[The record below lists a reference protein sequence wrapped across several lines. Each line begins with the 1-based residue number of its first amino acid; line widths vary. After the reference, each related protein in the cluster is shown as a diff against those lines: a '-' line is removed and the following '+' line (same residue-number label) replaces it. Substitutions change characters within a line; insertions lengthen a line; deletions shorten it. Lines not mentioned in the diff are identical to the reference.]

1 MEVHSLSFS
10 FGFNSPEEQNKKRKT
25 NLQAIGEKVT
35 SFFWDV
41 ATEHGFEMREG
52 QQDMSFEIVDAL
64 IHNQHFAVKA
74 GVGIGKSF
82 GYLVPV
88 LLYNK
93 KMKKPVIV
101 ATSTIALQE
110 QLWDD
115 VHDVMPLLNTN
126 PEVILAK
133 GQTHYLCHKRANEYL
148 SRDRAVIPKELSDG
162 IEQGFQER
170 KQFPSFLPQNIW
182 DRVNIQ
188 RFSMRNCGSCK
199 KKCLYYV
206 IRSQLKY
213 TNGIVLC
220 NQDFLTAH
228 LRQVRRGQ
236 DGLINREADL
246 IVVDEAHNLDDK
258 VRSAT
263 TERINQGKTLGLLK
277 SAINEVKPADRQNIY
292 SEANEAQKAIRTFF
306 DCLKAQV
313 QRQIYSAQH
322 DMRYA
327 DRFFFDGSAESIDLL
342 KSMVDALKNA
352 VLSIQIYTSFEY
364 HDRSTAASDGLD
376 ELTEN
381 LTEMMEELDD
391 CLLWIERKGS
401 QTELVYCPKNTR
413 EITRRLY
420 FSGKERTILTSATL
434 TNTSEGS
441 LEDQYAYFISNTG
454 FPTDKQGCLSEPKP
468 SPYPYDEHSMI
479 YYCDDLPHPTKE
491 HEAFIEQGVQRLLE
505 VLNISGGKALVLFT
519 AKSDM
524 EDVYSILS
532 QKELPYKILMQQ
544 SGSSQ
549 DQVLKEFRDN
559 TNSVLLGTGAYWEGI
574 SIEGK
579 SLSNVVI
586 FRLPFPVPDPIINYK
601 ASIADDALMD
611 VNVPEMV
618 IKLKQ
623 GIGRLIRNF
632 TDTGIVCIIDRR
644 LRDEPAERYHDIAWS
659 SLPIKNRTK
668 SLDELR
674 RFYESLLSANNETA
688 K

>member
-1 MEVHSLSFS
+1 MNFS
-10 FGFNSPEEQNKKRKT
+10 FVFNSPKEQEKKKKT
-25 NLQAIGEKVT
+25 DLQAIGEKVT

-41 ATEHGFEMREG
+41 APEHGFEMREG

-64 IHNQHFAVKA
+64 IHDQHFAVEA

-115 VHDVMPLLNTN
+115 VHDVMPLLNTD

-148 SRDRAVIPKELSDG
+148 SMDGAVIPKELADG
-162 IEQGFQER
+162 REEGFQER
-170 KQFPSFLPQNIW
+170 KQFPPFLPQNIW
-182 DRVNIQ
+182 DKVNIQ
-188 RFSMRNCGSCK
+188 RFSMRNCGPCE
-199 KKCLYYV
+199 KKCLYYA
-206 IRSQLKY
+206 IRSQLRY
-213 TNGIVLC
+213 TDGIVLC

-228 LRQVRRGQ
+228 LRQIRRGQ
-236 DGLINREADL
+236 DGLINRDADL

-263 TERINQGKTLGLLK
+263 TERINQGKILGLIK
-277 SAINEVKPADRQNIY
+277 SATNEVKPSDRQNVY
-292 SEANEAQKAIRTFF
+292 AEANEAQRAIRTFF

-313 QRQIYSAQH
+313 QQQINNAQQ

-327 DRFFFDGSAESIDLL
+327 DRFFFDDSAESIDLL
-342 KSMVDALKNA
+342 RSMVDATKNA
-352 VLSIQIYTSFEY
+352 ALSIQIYASFEY
-364 HDRSTAASDGLD
+364 HGRSTAASDDLD

-381 LTEMMEELDD
+381 LTEMIEELDD
-391 CLLWIERKGS
+391 YLLWIERKGS
-401 QTELVYCPKNTR
+401 QAELVYCPKNTR
-413 EITRRLY
+413 EITKRLY
-420 FSGKERTILTSATL
+420 FSGKARTILTSATL
-434 TNTSEGS
+434 TNTTEGS

-454 FPTDKQGCLSEPKP
+454 FPTDEHGCLSEPKP

-505 VLNISGGKALVLFT
+505 VLDISGGKALVLFT

-532 QKELPYKILMQQ
+532 QKELPYKVLMQQ

-549 DQVLKEFRDN
+549 DQVLKEFREN

-674 RFYESLLSANNETA
+674 RFYEGLSSANSETA

>member
-1 MEVHSLSFS
+1 MNFS
-10 FGFNSPEEQNKKRKT
+10 FVFNSPKEQEKKKKT
-25 NLQAIGEKVT
+25 DLQAIGEKVT

-41 ATEHGFEMREG
+41 APEHGFEMREG

-64 IHNQHFAVKA
+64 IHDQHFAVEA

-115 VHDVMPLLNTN
+115 VHDVMPLLNTD
-126 PEVILAK
+126 PAVILAK

-148 SRDRAVIPKELSDG
+148 SMDGAVIPKELADG
-162 IEQGFQER
+162 IEEGFQER
-170 KQFPSFLPQNIW
+170 KQFPPFLPQNIW
-182 DRVNIQ
+182 DKVNIQ
-188 RFSMRNCGSCK
+188 RFSMRNCGPCE
-199 KKCLYYV
+199 KKCLYYA
-206 IRSQLKY
+206 IRSQLRY
-213 TNGIVLC
+213 TDGIVLC

-228 LRQVRRGQ
+228 LRQIRRGQ
-236 DGLINREADL
+236 DGLINRDADL

-263 TERINQGKTLGLLK
+263 TERINQGKILGLIK
-277 SAINEVKPADRQNIY
+277 SATNEVKPSDRQNVY
-292 SEANEAQKAIRTFF
+292 AEANEAQRAIRTFF

-313 QRQIYSAQH
+313 QQQINNAQQ

-327 DRFFFDGSAESIDLL
+327 DRFFFDDSAESIDLL
-342 KSMVDALKNA
+342 RSMVDATKNA
-352 VLSIQIYTSFEY
+352 ALSIQIYASFEY
-364 HDRSTAASDGLD
+364 HGRSTAASDDLD

-381 LTEMMEELDD
+381 LTEMIEELDD
-391 CLLWIERKGS
+391 YLLWIERKGS
-401 QTELVYCPKNTR
+401 QAELVYCPKNTR
-413 EITRRLY
+413 EITKRLY
-420 FSGKERTILTSATL
+420 FSGKARTILTSATL
-434 TNTSEGS
+434 TNTTEGS

-454 FPTDKQGCLSEPKP
+454 FPTDEHGCLSEPKP

-505 VLNISGGKALVLFT
+505 VLDISGGKALVLFT

-532 QKELPYKILMQQ
+532 QKELPYKVLMQQ

-549 DQVLKEFRDN
+549 DQVLKEFREN

-674 RFYESLLSANNETA
+674 RFYEGLSSANSETA

>member
-1 MEVHSLSFS
+1 MNFS
-10 FGFNSPEEQNKKRKT
+10 FVFNSPKEQEKKKKT
-25 NLQAIGEKVT
+25 DLQAIGEKVT

-41 ATEHGFEMREG
+41 APEHGFEMREG

-64 IHNQHFAVKA
+64 IHDQHFAVEA

-115 VHDVMPLLNTN
+115 VHDVMPLLNTD

-148 SRDRAVIPKELSDG
+148 SMDGAVIPKELSDG
-162 IEQGFQER
+162 IEEGFQER
-170 KQFPSFLPQNIW
+170 KQFPPFLPQNIW
-182 DRVNIQ
+182 DKVNIQ
-188 RFSMRNCGSCK
+188 RFSMRNCGPCE
-199 KKCLYYV
+199 KKCLYYA
-206 IRSQLKY
+206 IRSQLRY
-213 TNGIVLC
+213 TDGIVLC

-228 LRQVRRGQ
+228 LRQIRRGQ
-236 DGLINREADL
+236 DGLINRDADL

-263 TERINQGKTLGLLK
+263 TERINQGKILGLIK
-277 SAINEVKPADRQNIY
+277 SATKEVKPSDRQNVY
-292 SEANEAQKAIRTFF
+292 AEANEAQRAIRTFF

-313 QRQIYSAQH
+313 QQQINNAQQ

-327 DRFFFDGSAESIDLL
+327 DRFFFDDSAESIDLL
-342 KSMVDALKNA
+342 RSMVDATKNA
-352 VLSIQIYTSFEY
+352 ALSIQIYASFEY
-364 HDRSTAASDGLD
+364 HGRSTAASDDLD

-381 LTEMMEELDD
+381 LTEMIEELDD
-391 CLLWIERKGS
+391 YLLWIERKGS
-401 QTELVYCPKNTR
+401 QAELVYCPKNTR
-413 EITRRLY
+413 EITKRLY
-420 FSGKERTILTSATL
+420 FSGKARTILTSATL
-434 TNTSEGS
+434 TNTTEGS

-454 FPTDKQGCLSEPKP
+454 FPTDEHGCLSEPKP

-505 VLNISGGKALVLFT
+505 VLDISGGKALVLFT

-532 QKELPYKILMQQ
+532 QKELPYKVLMQQ

-549 DQVLKEFRDN
+549 DQVLKEFREN

-674 RFYESLLSANNETA
+674 RFYEGLSSANSETA

>member
-1 MEVHSLSFS
+1 MNFS
-10 FGFNSPEEQNKKRKT
+10 FVFNSPKEQEKKKKT
-25 NLQAIGEKVT
+25 DLQAIGEKVT

-41 ATEHGFEMREG
+41 APEHGFEMREG

-64 IHNQHFAVKA
+64 IHDQHFAVEA

-115 VHDVMPLLNTN
+115 VHDVMPLLNTD

-148 SRDRAVIPKELSDG
+148 SMDGAVIPKELADG
-162 IEQGFQER
+162 IEEGFQER
-170 KQFPSFLPQNIW
+170 KQFPPFLPQNIW
-182 DRVNIQ
+182 DKVNIQ
-188 RFSMRNCGSCK
+188 RFSMRNCGPCE
-199 KKCLYYV
+199 KKCLYYA
-206 IRSQLKY
+206 IRSQLRY
-213 TNGIVLC
+213 TDGIVLC

-228 LRQVRRGQ
+228 LRQIRRGQ
-236 DGLINREADL
+236 DGLINRDADL

-263 TERINQGKTLGLLK
+263 TERINQGKILGLIK
-277 SAINEVKPADRQNIY
+277 SATNEVKPSDRQNVY
-292 SEANEAQKAIRTFF
+292 AEANEAQRAIRTFF

-313 QRQIYSAQH
+313 QQQINNAQQ

-327 DRFFFDGSAESIDLL
+327 DRFFFDDSAESIDLL
-342 KSMVDALKNA
+342 RSMVDATKNA
-352 VLSIQIYTSFEY
+352 ALSIQIYASFEY
-364 HDRSTAASDGLD
+364 HGRSTAASDDLD

-381 LTEMMEELDD
+381 LTEMIEELDD
-391 CLLWIERKGS
+391 YLLWIERKGS
-401 QTELVYCPKNTR
+401 QAELVYCPKNTR
-413 EITRRLY
+413 EITKRLY
-420 FSGKERTILTSATL
+420 FSGKARTILTSATL
-434 TNTSEGS
+434 TNTTEGS

-454 FPTDKQGCLSEPKP
+454 FPTDEHGCLSEPKP

-505 VLNISGGKALVLFT
+505 VLDISGGKALVLFT

-532 QKELPYKILMQQ
+532 QKELPYKVLMQQ

-549 DQVLKEFRDN
+549 DQVLKEFRED

-674 RFYESLLSANNETA
+674 RFYEGLSSANSETA

>member
-1 MEVHSLSFS
+1 MNFS
-10 FGFNSPEEQNKKRKT
+10 FVFNSPKEQEKKKKT
-25 NLQAIGEKVT
+25 DLQAIGEKVT

-41 ATEHGFEMREG
+41 APEHGFEMREG

-64 IHNQHFAVKA
+64 IHDQHFAVEA

-115 VHDVMPLLNTN
+115 VHDVMPLLNTD

-148 SRDRAVIPKELSDG
+148 SMDGAVIPKELADG
-162 IEQGFQER
+162 IEEGFQER
-170 KQFPSFLPQNIW
+170 KQFPPFLPQNIW
-182 DRVNIQ
+182 DKVNIQ
-188 RFSMRNCGSCK
+188 RFSMRNCGPCE
-199 KKCLYYV
+199 KKCLYYA
-206 IRSQLKY
+206 IRSQLRY
-213 TNGIVLC
+213 TDGIVLC

-228 LRQVRRGQ
+228 LRQIRRGQ
-236 DGLINREADL
+236 DGLINRDADL

-263 TERINQGKTLGLLK
+263 TERINQGKILGLIK
-277 SAINEVKPADRQNIY
+277 SATNEVKPSDRQNVY
-292 SEANEAQKAIRTFF
+292 AEANEAQRAIRTFF

-313 QRQIYSAQH
+313 QQQINNVQQ

-327 DRFFFDGSAESIDLL
+327 DRFFFDDSAESIDLL
-342 KSMVDALKNA
+342 RSMVDATKNA
-352 VLSIQIYTSFEY
+352 ALSIQIYASFEY
-364 HDRSTAASDGLD
+364 HGRSTAASDDLD

-381 LTEMMEELDD
+381 LTEMIEELDD
-391 CLLWIERKGS
+391 YLLWIERKGS
-401 QTELVYCPKNTR
+401 QAELVYCPKNTR
-413 EITRRLY
+413 EITKRLY
-420 FSGKERTILTSATL
+420 FSGKARTILTSATL
-434 TNTSEGS
+434 TNTTEGS

-454 FPTDKQGCLSEPKP
+454 FPTDEHGCLSEPKP

-505 VLNISGGKALVLFT
+505 VLDISGGKALVLFT

-532 QKELPYKILMQQ
+532 QKELPYKVLMQQ

-549 DQVLKEFRDN
+549 DQVLKEFREN

-601 ASIADDALMD
+601 ASIPDDALMD

-674 RFYESLLSANNETA
+674 RFYEGLSSANSETA

>member
-1 MEVHSLSFS
+1 MNFS
-10 FGFNSPEEQNKKRKT
+10 FVFNSPKEQEKKKKT
-25 NLQAIGEKVT
+25 DLQAIGEKVT

-41 ATEHGFEMREG
+41 APEHGFEMREG

-64 IHNQHFAVKA
+64 IHDQHFAVEA

-115 VHDVMPLLNTN
+115 VHDVMPLLNTD

-148 SRDRAVIPKELSDG
+148 SMDGAVIPKELADG
-162 IEQGFQER
+162 IEEGFQER
-170 KQFPSFLPQNIW
+170 KQFPPFLPQNIW
-182 DRVNIQ
+182 DKVNIQ
-188 RFSMRNCGSCK
+188 RFSMRNCGPCE
-199 KKCLYYV
+199 KKCLYYA
-206 IRSQLKY
+206 IRSQLRY
-213 TNGIVLC
+213 TDGIVLC

-228 LRQVRRGQ
+228 LRQIRRGQ
-236 DGLINREADL
+236 DGLINRDADL

-263 TERINQGKTLGLLK
+263 TERINQGKILGLIK
-277 SAINEVKPADRQNIY
+277 SATNEVKPSDRQNVY
-292 SEANEAQKAIRTFF
+292 AEANEAQRAIRTFF

-313 QRQIYSAQH
+313 QQQINNAQQ

-327 DRFFFDGSAESIDLL
+327 DRFFFDDSAESIDLL
-342 KSMVDALKNA
+342 RSMVDATKNA
-352 VLSIQIYTSFEY
+352 ALSIQIYASFEY
-364 HDRSTAASDGLD
+364 HGRSTAASDDLD

-381 LTEMMEELDD
+381 LTEMIEELDD
-391 CLLWIERKGS
+391 YLLWIERKGS
-401 QTELVYCPKNTR
+401 QAELVYCPKNTR
-413 EITRRLY
+413 EITKRLY
-420 FSGKERTILTSATL
+420 FSGKARTILTSATL
-434 TNTSEGS
+434 TNTTEGS

-454 FPTDKQGCLSEPKP
+454 FPTDEHGCLSEPKP

-505 VLNISGGKALVLFT
+505 VLDISGGKALVLFT

-524 EDVYSILS
+524 EDIYSILS
-532 QKELPYKILMQQ
+532 QKELPYKVLMQQ

-549 DQVLKEFRDN
+549 DQVLKEFREN

-674 RFYESLLSANNETA
+674 RFYEGLSSANSETA

>member
-1 MEVHSLSFS
+1 MNFS
-10 FGFNSPEEQNKKRKT
+10 FVFNSPKEQEKKKKT
-25 NLQAIGEKVT
+25 DLQAIGEKVT

-41 ATEHGFEMREG
+41 APEHGFEMREG

-64 IHNQHFAVKA
+64 IHDQHFAVEA

-115 VHDVMPLLNTN
+115 VHDVMPLLNTD

-148 SRDRAVIPKELSDG
+148 SMDGAVIPKELADG
-162 IEQGFQER
+162 IEEGFQER
-170 KQFPSFLPQNIW
+170 KQFPPFLPQNIW
-182 DRVNIQ
+182 DKVNIQ
-188 RFSMRNCGSCK
+188 RFSMRNCGPCE
-199 KKCLYYV
+199 KKCLYYA
-206 IRSQLKY
+206 IRSQLRY
-213 TNGIVLC
+213 TDGIVLC

-228 LRQVRRGQ
+228 LRQIRRGQ
-236 DGLINREADL
+236 DGLINRDADL

-263 TERINQGKTLGLLK
+263 TERINQGKILGLIK
-277 SAINEVKPADRQNIY
+277 SATNEVKPSDRQNVY
-292 SEANEAQKAIRTFF
+292 AEANEAQRAIRTFF

-313 QRQIYSAQH
+313 QQQINNAQQ

-327 DRFFFDGSAESIDLL
+327 DRFFFDDSAESIDLL
-342 KSMVDALKNA
+342 RSMVDATKNA
-352 VLSIQIYTSFEY
+352 ALSIQIYASLEY
-364 HDRSTAASDGLD
+364 HGRSTAASDDLD

-381 LTEMMEELDD
+381 LTEMIEELDD
-391 CLLWIERKGS
+391 YLLWIERKGS
-401 QTELVYCPKNTR
+401 QAELVYCPKNTR
-413 EITRRLY
+413 EITKRLY
-420 FSGKERTILTSATL
+420 FSGKARTILTSATL
-434 TNTSEGS
+434 TNTTEGS

-454 FPTDKQGCLSEPKP
+454 FPTDEHGCLSEPKP

-505 VLNISGGKALVLFT
+505 VLDISGGKALVLFT

-532 QKELPYKILMQQ
+532 QKELPYKVLMQQ

-549 DQVLKEFRDN
+549 DQVLKEFREN

-674 RFYESLLSANNETA
+674 RFYEGLSSANSETA